1 MRESLYDYCT
11 RTRRQALLEEWDVE
25 GNGALPPLA
34 LSHGSR
40 QKVWWRC
47 GAGHRWQAA
56 VYTRTGAES
65 GCPYCAGKRPWPGF
79 NDLASQEPALAALSA
94 CIREHPGEIS
104 LDFASRATGLGS
116 DTISGLLKERLSM
129 TIPELV

>member
-25 GNGALPPLA
+25 GNGALTPLA

-56 VYTRTGAES
+56 VCTRTGAES
-65 GCPYCAGKRPWPGF
+65 GCP
-79 NDLASQEPALAALSA
+79 
-94 CIREHPGEIS
+94 
-104 LDFASRATGLGS
+104 
-116 DTISGLLKERLSM
+116 
-129 TIPELV
+129 

>member
-25 GNGALPPLA
+25 GNGALTPLA

-47 GAGHRWQAA
+47 GAGHRWQ
-56 VYTRTGAES
+56 
-65 GCPYCAGKRPWPGF
+65 
-79 NDLASQEPALAALSA
+79 
-94 CIREHPGEIS
+94 
-104 LDFASRATGLGS
+104 
-116 DTISGLLKERLSM
+116 
-129 TIPELV
+129 